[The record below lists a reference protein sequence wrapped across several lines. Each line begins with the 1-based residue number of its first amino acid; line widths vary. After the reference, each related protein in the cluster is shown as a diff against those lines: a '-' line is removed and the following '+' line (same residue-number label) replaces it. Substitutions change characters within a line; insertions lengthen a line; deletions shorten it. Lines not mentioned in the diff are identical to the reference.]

1 MNGEQHGTD
10 CFRSIIV
17 WLGGVALI
25 FVILVVGAAA
35 LVISLVISNSNMFD
49 SGDTYDN
56 YDK

>member
-1 MNGEQHGTD
+1 MEQIAFVLSLFGW
-10 CFRSIIV
+10 V
-17 WLGGVALI
+17 GVALI

>member
-1 MNGEQHGTD
+1 MENNMEQIAFVLSLFGWVGIAFT
-10 CFRSIIV
+10 
-17 WLGGVALI
+17 

>member
-10 CFRSIIV
+10 CSRPIIV
-17 WLGGVALI
+17 RLVGIAFT

>member
-1 MNGEQHGTD
+1 MEQIAFVLSLFGWVGIGFT
-10 CFRSIIV
+10 
-17 WLGGVALI
+17 